1 MTHTANHPL
10 FALFGQM
17 VARAWRV
24 SKHRRQF
31 AELKDWSD
39 EQLKDI
45 GLTRSDVRRG
55 LARPFY
61 SDPTSLLNGSA
72 ELDRTLTMKAANA
85 QHTVPSLK
93 VVDGSAAA
101 RDPLAA

>member
-55 LARPFY
+55 MARPFY
-61 SDPTSLLNGSA
+61 SDPTSLLSGST
-72 ELDRTLTMKAANA
+72 ELGQTLKAANV

-93 VVDGSAAA
+93 IVDGSATA